1 MEVTT
6 VSVLQVLWACNV
18 KSQGTNVPVVLVKM
32 AAAAMS
38 FWTALF
44 VNARQTM
51 QGCSVR

>member
-6 VSVLQVLWACNV
+6 VSALQALWACTV
-18 KSQGTNVPVVLVKM
+18 KSQGTNVPAVHVKTV
-32 AAAAMS
+32 AAAMS

-51 QGCSVR
+51 QGCCVR